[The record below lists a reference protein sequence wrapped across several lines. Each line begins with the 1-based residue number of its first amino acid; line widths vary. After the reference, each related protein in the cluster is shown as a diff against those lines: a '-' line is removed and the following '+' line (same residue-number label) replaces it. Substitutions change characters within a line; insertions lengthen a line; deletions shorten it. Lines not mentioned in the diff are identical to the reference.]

1 MKALESFHPA
11 VREWFLKHFPAP
23 TEPQAQAW
31 PAIKEGQ
38 HTLIAA
44 PTGSGKTLAAF
55 LSAIDDLVWK
65 ATAGELGDE
74 THVVYVSPLK
84 ALSNDIQIN
93 LQQPLSEIQQ
103 ILEASGSNGP
113 AIRTLVRTGDTPAKD
128 RAAMAKKPPHIIV
141 TTPESLY
148 ILLTSESGR
157 RMLSTTRTLI
167 VDEIHAMVDDKRGSH
182 LSLSVERLEA
192 LVASAQSKSEAGQR
206 PAYRLVRIGLSAT
219 QKPIEEVARFLVGT
233 NNIEPDGSPR
243 CTIIDTGHTRRLD
256 LAIEVPSSP
265 LESLMS
271 NEVWE
276 EIYDRITVLIREHK
290 TTLVFVNTR
299 RMAERVARHLGERIG
314 DENVTAH
321 HGSLAR
327 ELRLAAEQRLKS
339 GELSALVATASLE
352 LGIDIGAVDLVI
364 QIGSTRAISTLLQRI
379 GRSNHTVSGFPKGR
393 VFPLT
398 RDELVECAALIDAVR
413 RGELD
418 QLTIP
423 EQPIDIL
430 AQQIVAAVAPEEWT
444 EDALFEMVRGAYP
457 FRNLTREKFDEVIR
471 MLSEGFTTRRGRR
484 GTYLHHDAVNGRL
497 RGRRGA
503 RLSAITNGGAIPD
516 TGDYR
521 VILEPSETF
530 VGTLNEDF
538 AIESLA
544 GDIFQLGN
552 NSYEIK
558 RVGTG
563 EVRVLDAHGQPPS
576 IPFWLGEAPGRSAE
590 LSQSVSRLRH
600 EIAEKLDESGTE
612 WDLCSDPTANP
623 KSEKEITDLS
633 LCHTGALEFLT
644 NEVGLTQPAAQQIVE
659 YLAMTKLALGVM
671 PTQEEIVAER
681 FFDENGSTHVVIHAP
696 FGSRLNRAWGLAL
709 RKRFCRAF
717 NFELQ
722 AAATEDSIVLSLGP
736 THSFPLD
743 TIFGYLNSKSVCD
756 VLTQALL
763 DAPMFNIRWRWN
775 ATRALAVPRW
785 RSGGKVAPQLQ
796 RMAAEDL
803 LALVFPDQLACGE
816 NLTGPIEVPAHPLVE
831 QTVRDCLEEAMDIRG
846 LEDLLRSI
854 ERGERRLIARE
865 MTEPSPLAQEIL
877 TAKPYAFLD
886 DAPAEER
893 RTLAVMNRRFLDAET
908 AADLGKLDQAAID
921 RVREEAWPQAE
932 NADELH
938 DALMQLGFITTE
950 EGQRNDWQGLFDE
963 LVAERRASVLD
974 PVART
979 AAPKP
984 QRTERSAQSTAEEG
998 YLSATSAM
1006 NSASSAVKTA
1016 IWVAAERL
1024 NHLRAIHPKS
1034 SLNPQIVPPANYA
1047 NEEWSSAD
1055 ALVEIVRGRLEGLG
1069 PVTVPGL
1076 ADSFSLPPNQ
1086 IEIALAK
1093 LEGEGFAMQ
1102 GQFTPGG
1109 TQASSP
1115 AASEDARVPVEWC
1128 SRRLLARIH
1137 RYTLN
1142 RLRKEIEPVSAADFM
1157 RFLFVWQKIAPDHK
1171 VEGPQSV
1178 AAILDQL
1185 EGFEA
1190 PAGSWESEI
1199 LPARV
1204 SDYDPAWLDALCLS
1218 GKLTWLRLSPP
1229 RLSPEK
1235 TSSSAPVRST
1245 PIVLLNRK
1253 HIQMWNRAYPLPTE
1267 TNASQLSTNTAIVYD
1282 YLKEQGAS
1290 FFNDIVTGTELLAS
1304 MAEEALGEL
1313 VFRGLVTAD
1322 SFTGLRALITPLS
1335 KTTHRQVEMRRRRK
1349 KQVYGMDDAGRW
1361 VRLRRDSSTNAPLN
1375 GNLVIDRESIEA
1387 VAQRLLTRYGVI
1399 FRKLLDRESISIPW
1413 RDLLRVLRRLE
1424 ARGEVR
1430 GGRFVGGFS
1439 GEQFATAEAVQ
1450 LLRSIRRAATD
1461 GSLIAV
1467 SAADP
1472 LNLLGIVTPGG
1483 RLSPAASNRVLYRDG
1498 VPIAILEAK
1507 ELRFLTEMTAAEQ
1520 WQARNALLRRQVPPK
1535 VRAYLDQSGR
1545 TVSPPQS
1552 VSSLTH

>member
-1 MKALESFHPA
+1 MNALATFHPA
-11 VREWFLKHFPAP
+11 VRDWFLKQFPAP

-31 PAIKEGQ
+31 PAIKSLQ

-65 ATAGELGDE
+65 ATRGELADE

-84 ALSNDIQIN
+84 ALSNDIKIN
-93 LQQPLSEIQQ
+93 LEAPLQGIQER
-103 ILEASGSNGP
+103 LEASGVT
-113 AIRTLVRTGDTPAKD
+113 AAEIRTLVRTGDTPAKD
-128 RAAMAKKPPHIIV
+128 RAAMTKKPPHIIV

-148 ILLTSESGR
+148 ILLTSDGGR
-157 RMLSTTRTLI
+157 KMLSTVRTLI

-182 LSLSVERLEA
+182 LSLSIERLEA
-192 LVASAQSKSEAGQR
+192 LVAAHAKSESSDLKSR
-206 PAYRLVRIGLSAT
+206 IPESLVRIGLSAT

-233 NNIEPDGSPR
+233 ANIEADGAPR
-243 CTIIDTGHTRRLD
+243 CTIIDSGHTRRLD
-256 LAIEVPSSP
+256 LALEVPSSP

-276 EIYDRITVLIREHK
+276 EIYDRITTLIRQHK

-314 DENVTAH
+314 DDNVTAH

-327 ELRLAAEQRLKS
+327 EIRLSAEQRLKS

-393 VFPLT
+393 IIPLS
-398 RDELVECAALIDAVR
+398 RDELIECTALIDSVR

-418 QLTIP
+418 HLTIP
-423 EQPIDIL
+423 EQPFDIL
-430 AQQIVAAVAPEEWT
+430 AQQIVATVAPEEWT
-444 EDALFEMVRGAYP
+444 EDALFEMARRAYP
-457 FRNLTREKFDEVIR
+457 FRNLKREKFDEVVR

-484 GTYLHHDAVNGRL
+484 GTFLHHDAVNHRI

-552 NSYEIK
+552 TSYEIK
-558 RVGTG
+558 RVGAG

-576 IPFWLGEAPGRSAE
+576 IPFWLGEAPGRSTE
-590 LSQSVSRLRH
+590 LSESVSRLRS
-600 EIAEKLDESGTE
+600 EIAQRLDDE
-612 WDLCSDPTANP
+612 TADSTRVADQDVREPAFGSAMNW
-623 KSEKEITDLS
+623 LV
-633 LCHTGALEFLT
+633 
-644 NEVGLTQPAAQQIVE
+644 NEVGLSQPAAQQIIE
-659 YLAMTKLALGVM
+659 YLALTKIALGVM
-671 PTQEEIVAER
+671 PTQEQIVVER

-736 THSFPLD
+736 THSFPLE
-743 TIFGYLNSKSVCD
+743 TIFDYLNSKSVCD

-763 DAPMFNIRWRWN
+763 NAPMFNIRWRWN

-803 LALVFPDQLACGE
+803 LALVFPDQLACAE

-831 QTVRDCLEEAMDIRG
+831 QTVRDCLEEAMDLRG
-846 LEDLLRSI
+846 LEELLRSI
-854 ERGERRLIARE
+854 ERGERTLIARE
-865 MTEPSPLAQEIL
+865 MNEPSPLAQEIL

-908 AADLGKLDQAAID
+908 AADLGKLDQAAVD

-932 NADELH
+932 NYDELH
-938 DALMQLGFITTE
+938 DALMQLGFITPA
-950 EGQRNDWQGLFDE
+950 EGQRSGWQQLFDQ
-963 LVAERRASVLD
+963 LVSEGRATVLENKPKSAE
-974 PVART
+974 T
-979 AAPKP
+979 
-984 QRTERSAQSTAEEG
+984 
-998 YLSATSAM
+998 TSAPASSA
-1006 NSASSAVKTA
+1006 NTSASSAVDL
-1016 IWVAAERL
+1016 WVAAERL
-1024 NHLRAIHPKS
+1024 NQLRAIHPQA
-1034 SLNPQIVPPANYA
+1034 SLTPQIESPAPYA
-1047 NEEWSSAD
+1047 SESWNFDE
-1055 ALVEIVRGRLEGLG
+1055 ALVEILRGRLEGLG
-1069 PVTVPGL
+1069 PVTVEEL
-1076 ADSFSLPPNQ
+1076 AKSFSLPADRIQ
-1086 IEIALAK
+1086 IALAK
-1093 LEGEGFAMQ
+1093 LEAEGFVMQ
-1102 GQFTPGG
+1102 GQFTPALTAGQDGG
-1109 TQASSP
+1109 PQAGMP
-1115 AASEDARVPVEWC
+1115 AIREWC

-1142 RLRKEIEPVSAADFM
+1142 RLRQEIEPVSAADFM
-1157 RFLFVWQKIAPDHK
+1157 RFLFVWQKVAPDHK
-1171 VEGPQSV
+1171 VEGASSV

-1199 LPARV
+1199 LPARIA
-1204 SDYDPAWLDALCLS
+1204 DYDPAWLDALCVS
-1218 GKLTWLRLSPP
+1218 GRLTWLRLSPP
-1229 RLSPEK
+1229 RLSPDK
-1235 TSSSAPVRST
+1235 VSTSSPVRST
-1245 PIVLLNRK
+1245 PMVLLNRK
-1253 HIQMWNRAYPLPTE
+1253 NVPIWSVAFPPRENGA
-1267 TNASQLSTNTAIVYD
+1267 QLSTNTQTVYD
-1282 YLKEQGAS
+1282 YLNEHGAS
-1290 FFNDIVTGTELLAS
+1290 FFVDIVSGTDLLAS
-1304 MAEEALGEL
+1304 MVEEALGEL
-1313 VFRGLVTAD
+1313 VFRGMVTAD
-1322 SFTGLRALITPLS
+1322 SFTGLRALLTPLS
-1335 KTTHRQVEMRRRRK
+1335 KTTNRAVEKRRRRNK
-1349 KQVYGMDDAGRW
+1349 AVYSMDEAGRW
-1361 VRLRRDSSTNAPLN
+1361 VRLSARAFVTQPATGVRTEA
-1375 GNLVIDRESIEA
+1375 DRESLEA
-1387 VAQRLLTRYGVI
+1387 ITLKLLQRYGVV
-1399 FRKLLDRESISIPW
+1399 FRKVLDRESISVPW

-1424 ARGEVR
+1424 ARGEIR
-1430 GGRFVGGFS
+1430 GGRFLGGFS
-1439 GEQFATAEAVQ
+1439 GEQFATPEAVQ
-1450 LLRSIRRAATD
+1450 LLRSIRRAPAD
-1461 GSLIAV
+1461 GSMISV

-1472 LNLLGIVTPGG
+1472 LNLLGIVVPTG
-1483 RLSPAASNRVLYRDG
+1483 RLAPAASNRVLYRDG
-1498 VPIAILEAK
+1498 LPIALMESK
-1507 ELRFLTEMTAAEQ
+1507 EIRFLIEMTPAEQ
-1520 WQARNALLRRQVPPK
+1520 WQARQALLRRHVPPK
-1535 VRAYLDQSGR
+1535 VRAYLNQTGR
-1545 TVSPPQS
+1545 TVSPPQ
-1552 VSSLTH
+1552 VSRLTH